1 MTSSS
6 QHPLFDLLAKRI
18 LVIDGAM
25 GTMIQ
30 RYKLTEADF
39 RGDILRDHPRDLKGN
54 NDLLSI
60 TRPDVIGEIH
70 RQFLD
75 AGADI
80 LETNTFSG
88 TTISQADYGLEH
100 LVREINVASV
110 RVARAA
116 CDAAM
121 AKDPSRPR
129 FVAGAM
135 GPTNKTL
142 SISPSVTDPGFRAV
156 TFDEMVAAYQ
166 EQAEALLE
174 AGADLL
180 LPETTFDTL
189 NVKAAI
195 YAIEEA
201 FQKTGRRVPVMI
213 SVTITDQSGRTLSG
227 QTPTAFWYSIE
238 HAKPISVG
246 INCALGPDM
255 MRPYVEELSNVAT
268 THICIYPNAGLP
280 NPMSET
286 GYDETPEHMARAI
299 REWAENGWLNIVGGC
314 CGTTP
319 DHIRAI
325 AEAVKDVAP
334 RRVPRF
340 ADEPGDGPV
349 IERHPRYSGL
359 EPFVIHRDT
368 GFVNVGERTNIT
380 GSPKFNKLVLA
391 GDLDGAVDIALQQ
404 VQNGAN
410 ILDINMDEAMIDSP
424 SVMRDFLNLIMSEP
438 DIARVPIMVDSS
450 RWEVIEAG
458 LRCLQGKAIV
468 NSISLKEGEEKFLH
482 QAARARRFGAAVV
495 VMAFDEKGQ
504 ADTAERKVAICER
517 SYKLLVEKA
526 GFDPTDII
534 FDPNI
539 LTVGTGMAEHDNYA
553 VEFIEATRAIKRRCP
568 GALVSGGV
576 SNISF
581 SFRGINPVREAM
593 HSAFLYHAIHAGLD
607 MGIVNAG
614 MVEVYDEIDKTLLE
628 YVEDVLLNR
637 RPDATERLITLAENY
652 RGKKGKENEGDA
664 LAWRNAPV
672 EERLSHALVKGITD
686 FIEEDTEEARQ
697 KLGRPLDVIEGPLMA
712 GMGIVGDLFGSG
724 RMFLPQVVKSAR
736 VMKKA
741 VAYLQPF
748 MEAEK
753 KSTDRPAA
761 RVLLA
766 TVKGDVHDIGKNIV
780 GVVLACNSYE
790 VIDLGV
796 MVPSE
801 RILEQARKREVD
813 VIGLSGL
820 ITPSLDEMV
829 HVAAEMEREGIDLPL
844 LIGGATTSRIHTAV
858 KIAPKYHRNQTVH
871 VLDASRAVGVV
882 QGMIDPKSGMR
893 EKIEA
898 DYQAL
903 REHHARSVAKTVLV
917 SLEEARARRFKTDWR
932 KASLPKPQF
941 TGVRVFEDYPI
952 AEIAQYIDWTP
963 FFHAWELK
971 GVFPKILD
979 HPKYG
984 EQARKLYEEGRE
996 MLEKIIANKW
1006 LTASAVVAFWPANST
1021 GDDIELYTDDTREQ
1035 VLATIPCLRQ
1045 QQAKE
1050 GEKPYYCL
1058 SDFVAPHDTGLA
1070 DYIGGFA
1077 VTAAGGIDEVAARF
1091 ERDNDDFNAI
1101 LVKAIA
1107 DRCAEA
1113 FAERMHQRMR
1123 EWWGYEGEGELSNQD
1138 LIAEKYRGIRPAPGY
1153 PACPDHTV
1161 KRGLFE
1167 LLDAPAKAGIRL
1179 TENCAMMPA
1188 ASVSG
1193 LYFAHPESRYFD
1205 VGSIGK
1211 DQVAD
1216 YAARR
1221 DMPLKEVERWLRPNL
1236 GYEPDAKEPVTAA
1249 AGAGCGCGGH

>member
-1 MTSSS
+1 MPNSSL
-6 QHPLFDLLAKRI
+6 QHPIYDLLAKRI
-18 LVIDGAM
+18 LIIDGAM

-30 RYKLTEADF
+30 RYKLTEAEF
-39 RGDILRDHPRDLKGN
+39 RGELLRDHSRDLKGN
-54 NDLLSI
+54 NDLLSL
-60 TRPDVIGEIH
+60 TRPDIIREIH
-70 RQFLD
+70 AAFLD

-80 LETNTFSG
+80 LETNTFNATS
-88 TTISQADYGLEH
+88 ISQADYGAEH
-100 LVREINVASV
+100 LVREINAAAV
-110 RVARAA
+110 RVAREA

-142 SISPSVTDPGFRAV
+142 SISPSVTDPGYRAV

-189 NVKAAI
+189 NAKASI

-201 FQKTGRRVPVMI
+201 FEKVGRRVPVMI

-246 INCALGPDM
+246 INCALGPDL
-255 MRPYVEELSNVAT
+255 MRPYVEELSHIAT

-286 GYDETPEHMARAI
+286 GYDETPEHMARSI
-299 REWAENGWLNIVGGC
+299 REWAENGWLNMVGGC

-325 AEAVKDVAP
+325 AEAVKDMPP
-334 RRVPRF
+334 RQVVRF
-340 ADEPGDGPV
+340 SDEPGDGPS
-349 IERHPRYSGL
+349 IERHARYSGL
-359 EPFVIHRDT
+359 EPFVIHRNT

-380 GSPKFNKLVLA
+380 GSPKFNKLILA
-391 GDLDGAVDIALQQ
+391 GDLDGAVDVALQQ
-404 VQNGAN
+404 VQSGAN
-410 ILDINMDEAMIDSP
+410 ILDINMDEGMIDSP
-424 SVMRDFLNLIMSEP
+424 TVMRNFLNLIMAEP

-482 QAARARRFGAAVV
+482 QARRARRFGAAVV
-495 VMAFDEKGQ
+495 VMAFDEQGQ

-517 SYKLLVEKA
+517 SYRLLVDKA

-539 LTVGTGMAEHDNYA
+539 LTVATGMAEHDNYA
-553 VEFIEATRAIKRRCP
+553 VEFIEATRAIKRRCH

-593 HSAFLYHAIHAGLD
+593 HSAFLYHAIHAGLN

-614 MVEVYDEIDKTLLE
+614 MIEVYDEIDKKLLE
-628 YVEDVLLNR
+628 HVEDVLLNR
-637 RPDATERLITLAENY
+637 RADATERLITLADQY
-652 RGKKGKENEGDA
+652 RGKKGKESDGEA
-664 LAWRNAPV
+664 LAWRDAPV
-672 EERLSHALVKGITD
+672 EERLSHALIKGITD
-686 FIEEDTEEARQ
+686 FIDQDAEEARL
-697 KLGRPLDVIEGPLMA
+697 KLGRPLLVIEGPLMA
-712 GMGIVGDLFGSG
+712 GMNIVGDLFGSG
-724 RMFLPQVVKSAR
+724 KMFLPQVVKSAR

-741 VAYLQPF
+741 VAYLEPF

-753 KSTDRPAA
+753 DADAKPAA
-761 RVLLA
+761 RILMA

-790 VIDLGV
+790 VIDMGV
-796 MVPSE
+796 MVSCE
-801 RILEQARKREVD
+801 RILDQARKKQVD
-813 VIGLSGL
+813 IIGLSGL

-829 HVAAEMEREGIDLPL
+829 HVAAEMERNGLDIPL
-844 LIGGATTSRIHTAV
+844 LIGGATTSKIHTAV
-858 KIAPKYHRNQTVH
+858 KIAPKFQRNQTVH
-871 VLDASRAVGVV
+871 VLDASRAVTVV
-882 QGMIDPKSGMR
+882 QGLLDKNSGLR
-893 EKIEA
+893 EQIARE
-898 DYQAL
+898 YVSL
-903 REHHARSVAKTVLV
+903 REHHARSTAKTRLV
-917 SLEEARARRFKTDWR
+917 SIEEARARRLKSDWATVPIHR
-932 KASLPKPQF
+932 PAF
-941 TGVRVFEDYPI
+941 TGVRVFEDYPL

-971 GVFPKILD
+971 GLYPKILD

-984 EQARKLYEEGRE
+984 EQARKLHEEGLE
-996 MLEKIIANKW
+996 MLDKIIANKW
-1006 LTASAVVAFWPANST
+1006 LKASAVVAFWPANST
-1021 GDDIELYTDDTREQ
+1021 GDDIELYTDDSREH

-1045 QQAKE
+1045 QQAHDAD
-1050 GEKPYYCL
+1050 KPYRCL
-1058 SDFVAPHDTGLA
+1058 SDYVAPHESGCA
-1070 DYIGGFA
+1070 DFIGGFA
-1077 VTAAGGIDEVAARF
+1077 VTTGGGIDEVATRF
-1091 ERDNDDFNAI
+1091 EQDNDDYSAI

-1113 FAERMHQRMR
+1113 FAERMHQ
-1123 EWWGYEGEGELSNQD
+1123 L
-1138 LIAEKYRGIRPAPGY
+1138 
-1153 PACPDHTV
+1153 V
-1161 KRGLFE
+1161 
-1167 LLDAPAKAGIRL
+1167 RL
-1179 TENCAMMPA
+1179 
-1188 ASVSG
+1188 
-1193 LYFAHPESRYFD
+1193 
-1205 VGSIGK
+1205 
-1211 DQVAD
+1211 
-1216 YAARR
+1216 
-1221 DMPLKEVERWLRPNL
+1221 
-1236 GYEPDAKEPVTAA
+1236 
-1249 AGAGCGCGGH
+1249 